1 MVLAELSR
9 RLMINKIKKQAFLFQ
24 NEVFCINLHYFSIKQ
39 TMFAYTVIL
48 NTSFMQTI
56 ASMSQNNPVRPVI
69 LLYLFLKI

>member
-24 NEVFCINLHYFSIKQ
+24 NEVFCINLHYFSIVQ
-39 TMFAYTVIL
+39 MMSAYTTIL

-56 ASMSQNNPVRPVI
+56 ASIPQNNHARPVI
-69 LLYLFLKI
+69 LLYLFLRI

>member
-39 TMFAYTVIL
+39 TMSAYTTIL
-48 NTSFMQTI
+48 NTPFMQTI
-56 ASMSQNNPVRPVI
+56 ASIPQNSPARPVI

>member
-1 MVLAELSR
+1 MFLAELSR

-39 TMFAYTVIL
+39 TMFTYPTIS
-48 NTSFMQTI
+48 NTLFMQSI
-56 ASMSQNNPVRPVI
+56 ASIPQNSLARPVI

>member
-24 NEVFCINLHYFSIKQ
+24 NEVFCINLHYFSIRQ
-39 TMFAYTVIL
+39 TMFAYTTIL

-56 ASMSQNNPVRPVI
+56 ASIPQNSPARPVI

>member
-24 NEVFCINLHYFSIKQ
+24 NEVFCINLHYFSIRQ
-39 TMFAYTVIL
+39 TMFAYTTIR
-48 NTSFMQTI
+48 NTPFMRTI
-56 ASMSQNNPVRPVI
+56 ASMPLNSPARPVI

>member
-24 NEVFCINLHYFSIKQ
+24 NEVFCINHHYFSISQ
-39 TMFAYTVIL
+39 TMFAYTTIR
-48 NTSFMQTI
+48 NTPFMQTI
-56 ASMSQNNPVRPVI
+56 ASMPQNTPTRPVI

>member
-39 TMFAYTVIL
+39 TMFAYTAIL

-56 ASMSQNNPVRPVI
+56 ASMSQNSPAHPVI

>member
-24 NEVFCINLHYFSIKQ
+24 NEVFCINHHYFSIRQ
-39 TMFAYTVIL
+39 TMFAYTTIL

-56 ASMSQNNPVRPVI
+56 ASMPQNNPARPVI

>member
-24 NEVFCINLHYFSIKQ
+24 NEVFCINLHYFSIVQ
-39 TMFAYTVIL
+39 MMSAYTTIL

-56 ASMSQNNPVRPVI
+56 ASIPQNSPSRPVI